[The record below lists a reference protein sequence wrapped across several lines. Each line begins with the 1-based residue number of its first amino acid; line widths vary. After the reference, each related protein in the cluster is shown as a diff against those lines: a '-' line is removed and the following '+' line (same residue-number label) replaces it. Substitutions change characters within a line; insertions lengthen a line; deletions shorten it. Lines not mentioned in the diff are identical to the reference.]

1 MNAQISNIS
10 AVADRPRGRPW
21 SKGISGNPGGR
32 PKAIGDL
39 VALARQQ
46 TPNALKT
53 LATLMEDPR
62 APASARVAAAKE
74 ILDRG
79 WGKSQSSV
87 SLTTVPS
94 TEDIATA
101 NYLHSEM
108 VRHIELQELT
118 RQNKCLP
125 NEGSS
130 R

>member
-1 MNAQISNIS
+1 
-10 AVADRPRGRPW
+10 
-21 SKGISGNPGGR
+21 
-32 PKAIGDL
+32 
-39 VALARQQ
+39 
-46 TPNALKT
+46 
-53 LATLMEDPR
+53 MEDPR